1 MGSVRKSL
9 AIEVLNQD
17 CIIKFLKWTQE
28 YIMSYHTIWLEQQ
41 QTGENDLVVTPKKIE
56 KLVKEFKTY
65 QCVPRIIINGYRWR
79 EKRKKE
85 KFMGSVRKSL
95 AIEVLNQD
103 CIIKFLKWTQEYIM
117 SYQTIWLE
125 QQQTG
130 ENDLVVTPKKIEKL
144 VKEFKTYQ
152 CALDFEY
159 KYIQENSPPIQFI

>member
-1 MGSVRKSL
+1 
-9 AIEVLNQD
+9 
-17 CIIKFLKWTQE
+17 
-28 YIMSYHTIWLEQQ
+28 MSYHTIWLEQQ

-103 CIIKFLKWTQEYIM
+103 CIIKFLK
-117 SYQTIWLE
+117 
-125 QQQTG
+125 
-130 ENDLVVTPKKIEKL
+130 
-144 VKEFKTYQ
+144 
-152 CALDFEY
+152 
-159 KYIQENSPPIQFI
+159 